1 MCYNTKTTLNGM
13 SHSCVHNKV
22 ELHFEYSSSITYIM
36 HVIFKIKILM
46 QVWGL
51 FAPKF
56 VFDVVGL
63 ILSDFLICLA
73 SVYYLV

>member
-1 MCYNTKTTLNGM
+1 
-13 SHSCVHNKV
+13 
-22 ELHFEYSSSITYIM
+22 
-36 HVIFKIKILM
+36 M

-63 ILSDFLICLA
+63 VLTDVLICLA
-73 SVYYLV
+73 SLLYSGRLEDDDTRGGFRKLNSKLLKSHKGLTTAHSIGIYMQG

>member
-1 MCYNTKTTLNGM
+1 
-13 SHSCVHNKV
+13 
-22 ELHFEYSSSITYIM
+22 
-36 HVIFKIKILM
+36 M

-63 ILSDFLICLA
+63 ILTDALICLA
-73 SVYYLV
+73 SRLYSGRLEDDDAQAVQKTEQ